1 MSILRIDC
9 DATWS
14 TIGWDLTRPPWCS
27 SVRGTTEPI
36 LVTPRAALWVP
47 ATEPAQPNPLASALL
62 TFLQLPVQPLR
73 GPAYLTGLTAD
84 PPLVAD
90 PHQAAGPDRPRPLT
104 PLQVRAFTSTL
115 QALLAMPDFLALHAQ
130 AGRIAAAWFCPTTT
144 RSFP

>member
-1 MSILRIDC
+1 MSILRIDG
-9 DATWS
+9 DASWS
-14 TIGWDLTRPPWCS
+14 TIDWDPTQSACFS
-27 SVRGTTEPI
+27 GDAVEPI
-36 LVTPRAALWVP
+36 PLTPRASLWTP
-47 ATEPAQPNPLASALL
+47 DPGGTPNALASALL
-62 TFLQLPVQPLR
+62 TFLQLPVQPLQ

-84 PPLVAD
+84 P
-90 PHQAAGPDRPRPLT
+90 HQAGDLDRPGPLT